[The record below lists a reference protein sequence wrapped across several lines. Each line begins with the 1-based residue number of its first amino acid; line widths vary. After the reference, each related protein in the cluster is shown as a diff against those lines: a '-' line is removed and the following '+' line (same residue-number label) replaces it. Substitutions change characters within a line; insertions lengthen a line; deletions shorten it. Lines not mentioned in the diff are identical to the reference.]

1 MKVPLS
7 SAAAGP
13 DVTRPQPMIALS
25 PLPSKRVMVST
36 ASADHGNFAPTNA
49 QPMPSSS
56 RYLARVRTASGTS
69 SSDSFVS
76 QLESAPVT
84 PAGSVGARSMF
95 TITLQLSSF
104 PLTSDAVR
112 YPSIPMH
119 PPPRVHSEL
128 SPLSL
133 SSPSTPNI

>member
-13 DVTRPQPMIALS
+13 DVARPQPMIVLS

-36 ASADHGNFAPTNA
+36 ASTDHGSFAPTRA

-69 SSDSFVS
+69 SNDNFVS

-84 PAGSVGARSMF
+84 PEGSVGGRSTF
-95 TITLQLSSF
+95 AITF
-104 PLTSDAVR
+104 R
-112 YPSIPMH
+112 
-119 PPPRVHSEL
+119 
-128 SPLSL
+128 LSL
-133 SSPSTPNI
+133 FAKPRDAERDRLIAMPQSR